1 MTQRNS
7 ARITVFN
14 KFSPSIAKLWRQK
27 DQLNK
32 CSYKGAE
39 TRLDK
44 EKKTAMKELNRAQN
58 LLLRERGQPSRPVT
72 RASTLW
78 GAVEHNSRIS
88 SPGQTRRGKS
98 AEVNLRSASAL
109 GKEEAD
115 SLSLRREATF
125 CKSLNQVCNASEKE
139 KLSWEKRIFR
149 QQQHVSS
156 LDDKSVELILP
167 VSRGK
172 SRSQRK
178 LKCKSEAFP
187 EEDGFSSR
195 LLSSRSLI
203 MASSVF
209 LTSSQSFQSEVPRY
223 VRLRGGKEPNLRYH
237 DNVTLT
243 VTPATETSLKNTS
256 FYLPDYNP
264 EEYTVGSEEDLSE

>member
-32 CSYKGAE
+32 CSYK
-39 TRLDK
+39 
-44 EKKTAMKELNRAQN
+44 
-58 LLLRERGQPSRPVT
+58 
-72 RASTLW
+72 
-78 GAVEHNSRIS
+78 
-88 SPGQTRRGKS
+88 
-98 AEVNLRSASAL
+98 

-209 LTSSQSFQSEVPRY
+209 LTSSQSFQSEALSLRETRATQHPVIMTLPVYKVPRY